1 MKLNNFLLQMQK
13 QTQIN
18 QLQQSSQQETS
29 QKVNQTNKSAI
40 EDNYKTNETQLSI
53 DNSKKLQ
60 KNMSICQQSPGNNK
74 TNLLNAQNDIN
85 SIQSYRDRT
94 QLQQQSVLLANQN
107 NKLTPTRNN
116 HNLKTIPSPK
126 NQNFLGV
133 CTSKQKSS
141 NSQNTLQNNLSQSP
155 LQVASPP
162 QKLLDERQK
171 TSSKNINQKLK
182 QNEFSHSQSLLMY
195 HQQDQAKNQKC
206 DHQVQQV
213 VDSQNQKNNSNSSEP
228 CKNVQVTKLQNI
240 PSTTV
245 LKEFIEGINK
255 QKNINNSNSSQLKT
269 LQTQQ
274 VINTSK
280 SSNQCQTANSQ
291 NKSKSPQGLKKQN
304 PLQYG
309 ILSSI
314 NKKSLGSA
322 KLNTTGNVNQQKYQI
337 FIDTNEQ
344 NSNSILNAHQQ
355 NTNDQ
360 SNQISAQGLLSQK
373 NAKKNLNSIISPSN
387 ISNAYKIQVK
397 TKSQDSSQTAQN
409 QKLIQQMRQSK
420 VNTSQ
425 NLYESQRQQKFQ
437 CQSMFINNNSQT
449 QDVENK
455 NQINLSQPDLDTLDS
470 DAIAHYTDLITL
482 QTQELK
488 EEQFTPNQQKSL
500 KKLGN
505 VLNTNLNNN
514 LKHSLIINE
523 QKNMKKSFED
533 KKKSQSQEFKS
544 SRQYNNKSESSEQI
558 QKSQESLRIQLG
570 SIKPEQQE
578 TNLECNEEFE
588 FNNYIENKAKANSQP
603 KKRENQLL
611 LQSFTESLQSSQDT
625 RRNNLDNNFNLNQ
638 LDNQIICRND
648 NCFNHQSKK
657 GKYHIELE
665 SLSTNNQNLKSY
677 CSKCAIELVSQG
689 IKVIENESVTK
700 KNVIDS
706 FLINLRSGVNDLLN
720 NTLKL
725 VDEKDNTLHQ
735 HYQKQLNKLNNFYDE
750 CINLC
755 NQLRSED
762 IQKLVDSQ
770 NQIQEIYNERR
781 NIIRS
786 HIIDV
791 ENMNKDISS
800 NIDQIIH
807 NIKLGPFKEIINQYQ
822 DKCNEFINYCEQTNQ
837 IQINFLKYNIDNSQ
851 QNIQSLQNLFQTF
864 RKTYF
869 YEQSNFIENL
879 QSFQSET
886 IQKNDQFITDSASK
900 SIKKQDSSKLKNQ
913 LYVSFDNR
921 DLFFQAAKIASAK
934 KSNQNDD
941 ELQINQQN
949 QESNIFYDQSKTGF
963 QNSNNQQFE
972 NNENNSSYQ
981 NQLNQLWQQNQNQF
995 NENQFKSQQNI
1006 QNQNNF
1012 NINQENN
1019 FDFDQTPNP
1028 TFGNREQ
1035 QHPAQLYDGRTILQ
1049 NEQLQQTR
1057 NQFMNQKLM
1066 NKNNFQSLSEARLNQ
1081 IQVDFLNKHIEQNL
1095 QSNSNQLNT
1104 SDKYSGKNQANI
1116 QEIFS
1121 NQQSNKNI
1129 GHKVSQSSGNI
1140 LNLVRYQNQQEQ
1152 QIPNHQ
1158 TTDKKYKQQPL
1169 QQIDEDSQHIQ
1180 FNSAQKNPKYNANS
1194 NVTSGSTYIST
1205 SKKQNDQIQENNKI
1219 EPQYYLSNRDTV
1231 NINSFIDNYNLVTE
1245 EFRSANNNSSYSQ
1258 HPSASNFFTGQSTCT
1273 NGQDNSQ
1280 HLNKLQTQQNTQCY
1294 MNSSNTF
1301 QNSKQEIPLQ
1311 NSSNSKHD
1319 KQFYDQQRP
1328 VKNLSNFKPLT
1339 LLPSFVNEDYD
1350 SNRYQDSNRAEIS
1363 SNDRNKDSFRSYS
1376 NNKQG
1381 DNSNNQRSIKYI
1393 DQLDNNQENFIRVEP
1408 YQAENQDYKKSPIS
1422 STKKTQYQQ
1431 NSQGSSKRPPAPSPS
1446 YKMNKQASP
1455 SIVASFDQ
1463 LQQSKSKD
1471 NEQNFE
1477 SKYHKNSSEFSTG
1490 KKKKY
1495 YDLHLN
1501 LSAMNKNQSFVE
1513 NECVGFENDFGNE
1526 IENEIQQINYEN
1538 SFSENF
1544 KHKNSSQKQKE
1555 QNQFQNQL
1563 NQLDQN
1569 DLVNLMNKVQNQQL
1583 QLNNQMTQQQKQQ
1596 NQQFE
1601 QNQNDI
1607 QNYNYLNKQMLD
1619 KNELNNS
1626 QQANYSLQMSE
1637 TIEKNDVEQSY
1648 NCMLSMQ
1655 YQESDH
1661 DSQSQ
1666 SIVGIASKYSQ
1677 DNRQQKES
1685 QNMEKLA
1692 KNNNQQGLI
1701 GDSFDR
1707 NISVTQIQLNE
1718 SQQQKYFSSPFQK
1731 QEQNFADSI
1740 NSQNQNL
1747 TTKNQFFYSPQFKED
1762 TPNLSD

>member
-1 MKLNNFLLQMQK
+1 MKLNNFLAQMQK

-18 QLQQSSQQETS
+18 QLQQNSQHEVT
-29 QKVNQTNKSAI
+29 QKVNQIDKSTI
-40 EDNYKTNETQLSI
+40 EDNYKTNETQSSI
-53 DNSKKLQ
+53 DNSKKIQ
-60 KNMSICQQSPGNNK
+60 KNISICSQSPGSNK
-74 TNLLNAQNDIN
+74 TNLLSAQNDIN
-85 SIQSYRDRT
+85 SIQSFRDRA
-94 QLQQQSVLLANQN
+94 QLQQQSVLLTNQH

-133 CTSKQKSS
+133 CSSKQKPS
-141 NSQNTLQNNLSQSP
+141 NTQNTLQSHLSSSP
-155 LQVASPP
+155 PPLNVASPP
-162 QKLLDERQK
+162 QKNQDERQK

-182 QNEFSHSQSLLMY
+182 INELAHSHSLLMY
-195 HQQDQAKNQKC
+195 HQQEQAKFQKS
-206 DHQVQQV
+206 DNIKQV
-213 VDSQNQKNNSNSSEP
+213 VDQQNQKNNSNSSEP
-228 CKNVQVTKLQNI
+228 CKNVQATKLQNV
-240 PSTTV
+240 PSTSV

-255 QKNINNSNSSQLKT
+255 QKNINNSNSGQLKT

-274 VINTSK
+274 IINTSK
-280 SSNQCQTANSQ
+280 SSIQCQTANSQ

-322 KLNTTGNVNQQKYQI
+322 KVNTAANQNQQKYQI

-344 NSNSILNAHQQ
+344 NNSNLNVNQQ
-355 NTNDQ
+355 NLCDQ

-373 NAKKNLNSIISPSN
+373 NAKQNLHSIISPSN

-397 TKSQDSSQTAQN
+397 TKSQDSSQNAQN

-425 NLYESQRQQKFQ
+425 NLYESQRQQKIQ
-437 CQSMFINNNSQT
+437 CQSMFINNISQT
-449 QDVENK
+449 QEAENK

-470 DAIAHYTDLITL
+470 DAIAHYTDMITL

-488 EEQFTPNQQKSL
+488 QEQSSTPDQQKSL
-500 KKLGN
+500 LKLGN

-514 LKHSLIINE
+514 LKHSLVINQ

-544 SRQYNNKSESSEQI
+544 SRQYNIKPESSEQI

-570 SIKPEQQE
+570 SVKPEQQE

-588 FNNYIENKAKANSQP
+588 YSKYIENKSKGNIQTIQ
-603 KKRENQLL
+603 RENQFL

-625 RRNNLDNNFNLNQ
+625 RRNHLDNNFHLNQ
-638 LDNQIICRND
+638 SDNQTNCRND

-657 GKYHIELE
+657 GKYHIEQE

-725 VDEKDNTLHQ
+725 VDEKDNTLNQ
-735 HYQKQLNKLNNFYDE
+735 HYQKQFNKLNNFYDD

-822 DKCNEFINYCEQTNQ
+822 DKCNEFINFCEQTNQ
-837 IQINFLKYNIDNSQ
+837 IQINFLKYNNESTQ
-851 QNIQSLQNLFQTF
+851 QNIQSLKNLFETF
-864 RKTYF
+864 RKTNF
-869 YEQSNFIENL
+869 YEQQNFMENL
-879 QSFQSET
+879 QSFQSDT
-886 IQKNDQFITDSASK
+886 MQKNDQFLTDSASK
-900 SIKKQDSSKLKNQ
+900 SIKKQDTSKLKNQ

-921 DLFFQAAKIASAK
+921 ELFLQAAKVASAK
-934 KSNQNDD
+934 KSNQID
-941 ELQINQQN
+941 EDYSISQQN
-949 QESNIFYDQSKTGF
+949 QGPKHFYDCHKTDF
-963 QNSNNQQFE
+963 QNLQLENQGNNISDSNQF
-972 NNENNSSYQ
+972 N
-981 NQLNQLWQQNQNQF
+981 WQQNQNQF
-995 NENQFKSQQNI
+995 NEQQYIKSQQNN

-1012 NINQENN
+1012 DFNLQSNLQ
-1019 FDFDQTPNP
+1019 FDQTPNP

-1035 QHPAQLYDGRTILQ
+1035 QLQDGRTVFQ
-1049 NEQLQQTR
+1049 NDQLQQMR
-1057 NQFMNQKLM
+1057 NQFMNHKLM

-1095 QSNSNQLNT
+1095 QQNSNQLIIST
-1104 SDKYSGKNQANI
+1104 DKYQGKNQTNI
-1116 QEIFS
+1116 QEVLS

-1140 LNLVRYQNQQEQ
+1140 LNLVRYQGQQEQ
-1152 QIPNHQ
+1152 QVPNQ
-1158 TTDKKYKQQPL
+1158 QVADKKYKQQPL
-1169 QQIDEDSQHIQ
+1169 QQIDEDIQNIQ
-1180 FNSAQKNPKYNANS
+1180 FNSAQKNTKNNANS

-1205 SKKQNDQIQENNKI
+1205 SKKQNNQIQENCKTD
-1219 EPQYYLSNRDTV
+1219 PQYYLSNRDTV
-1231 NINSFIDNYNLVTE
+1231 NINSFIDNYNLVAE

-1280 HLNKLQTQQNTQCY
+1280 HLNKLHTQQNNQYY
-1294 MNSSNTF
+1294 MNSTNTY
-1301 QNSKQEIPLQ
+1301 QNVKQEN
-1311 NSSNSKHD
+1311 NSSNSKND
-1319 KQFYDQQRP
+1319 RQINDSQRP

-1350 SNRYQDSNRAEIS
+1350 SNRYQDSNRAEIAS
-1363 SNDRNKDSFRSYS
+1363 FDRNKDSFRIYS

-1381 DNSNNQRSIKYI
+1381 ENSGNQRSIKYI
-1393 DQLDNNQENFIRVEP
+1393 DYSDNNQESAVRVES
-1408 YQAENQDYKKSPIS
+1408 QQTESQDYKKSPIS
-1422 STKKTQYQQ
+1422 STKKQQYSQ

-1446 YKMNKQASP
+1446 YKINKQASP

-1471 NEQNFE
+1471 NDSNFE
-1477 SKYHKNSSEFSTG
+1477 SKYQKNSQEFSTG

-1501 LSAMNKNQSFVE
+1501 ISAMNNINQGFVE
-1513 NECVGFENDFGNE
+1513 NECEGFENDFGNE
-1526 IENEIQQINYEN
+1526 IESEIQQINYEN
-1538 SFSENF
+1538 SFNENI
-1544 KHKNSSQKQKE
+1544 KQKNQSQKQKE
-1555 QNQFQNQL
+1555 QSQFQNEL
-1563 NQLDQN
+1563 NQLDQT
-1569 DLVNLMNKVQNQQL
+1569 DLINLMNKVQIQQQ
-1583 QLNNQMTQQQKQQ
+1583 QLNNQMAQQQKQQ
-1596 NQQFE
+1596 NPYLQ
-1601 QNQNDI
+1601 QNQNAV
-1607 QNYNYLNKQMLD
+1607 QSYNLQNKQMLD
-1619 KNELNNS
+1619 KNDLNNS
-1626 QQANYSLQMSE
+1626 QQDNYSLQMSE

-1677 DNRQQKES
+1677 DNRQQKEN
-1685 QNMEKLA
+1685 QNIVQ
-1692 KNNNQQGLI
+1692 NSNQLGSI

-1731 QEQNFADSI
+1731 QEHNFADSI

>member
-1 MKLNNFLLQMQK
+1 MKLNNYLVQMQ
-13 QTQIN
+13 TQSQNN
-18 QLQQSSQQETS
+18 QLQQSSQHDVS
-29 QKVNQTNKSAI
+29 QKVNLINKSAI
-40 EDNYKTNETQLSI
+40 EDNYKTNETQSSI
-53 DNSKKLQ
+53 DNSKKQQ
-60 KNMSICQQSPGNNK
+60 KNMSICSQSPDSNK
-74 TNLLNAQNDIN
+74 INLMSAQNDVN
-85 SIQSYRDRT
+85 SISSFRDRA
-94 QLQQQSVLLANQN
+94 QLLQQSVLQTNPN

-141 NSQNTLQNNLSQSP
+141 NSQNTLQNHLQSSP

-171 TSSKNINQKLK
+171 TSSKNINQKYKVKELA
-182 QNEFSHSQSLLMY
+182 HSQSLLMY
-195 HQQDQAKNQKC
+195 HQQEQAKHLKS
-206 DHQVQQV
+206 DHQIQQITKQ
-213 VDSQNQKNNSNSSEP
+213 QNQKSNSNSSEP
-228 CKNVQVTKLQNI
+228 CKNLQANKLQNV
-240 PSTTV
+240 PSTLV

-255 QKNINNSNSSQLKT
+255 QKNINNSNSGQLKAF
-269 LQTQQ
+269 QTSQ

-280 SSNQCQTANSQ
+280 SSIQCQTQHSQ

-314 NKKSLGSA
+314 NKKSFGSA
-322 KLNTTGNVNQQKYQI
+322 KLNTASNTNQQKYQI

-344 NSNSILNAHQQ
+344 NSGTLNANQQ
-355 NTNDQ
+355 NLCDE
-360 SNQISAQGLLSQK
+360 SNQISSQGLLSQK
-373 NAKKNLNSIISPSN
+373 NAKKNLNNIISPSN

-397 TKSQDSSQTAQN
+397 TKNQDSSQTAQN

-425 NLYESQRQQKFQ
+425 NLYESQRQQKMQ

-470 DAIAHYTDLITL
+470 DAIAHYTDMITL

-488 EEQFTPNQQKSL
+488 EEQSFTPDQQTSL

-514 LKHSLIINE
+514 LKHSLVIN
-523 QKNMKKSFED
+523 QQNNMKKSFED

-544 SRQYNNKSESSEQI
+544 SRYYNNKSESSEQI

-570 SIKPEQQE
+570 QVKPELQE

-588 FNNYIENKAKANSQP
+588 YNNQKENKAKANMQH
-603 KKRENQLL
+603 KQRENQFL

-625 RRNNLDNNFNLNQ
+625 RRNNLDNNFHLNH
-638 LDNQIICRND
+638 LENQTNCKNY

-657 GKYHIELE
+657 GKYHIEQE

-706 FLINLRSGVNDLLN
+706 FLMNLRSGVNDLLN

-735 HYQKQLNKLNNFYDE
+735 HYQKQFNKLNNFYDD
-750 CINLC
+750 CINVC

-762 IQKLVDSQ
+762 VQKLLQSK
-770 NQIQEIYNERR
+770 NQIQEIYNQRR

-791 ENMNKDISS
+791 DNMNKDISS
-800 NIDQIIH
+800 NLDQIIH

-837 IQINFLKYNIDNSQ
+837 IKISFLKYNNESNQ
-851 QNIQSLQNLFQTF
+851 QNIQLLQNLFQTF
-864 RKTYF
+864 RKT
-869 YEQSNFIENL
+869 NFQQQPNFMENL
-879 QSFQSET
+879 QSLQSDAL
-886 IQKNDQFITDSASK
+886 QKNDQFKTESASN
-900 SIKKQDSSKLKNQ
+900 SIKKQDSAKLKNQ

-921 DLFFQAAKIASAK
+921 ELFLQAAKIASAK
-934 KSNQNDD
+934 KSNQIEDD
-941 ELQINQQN
+941 QQISQQHH
-949 QESNIFYDQSKTGF
+949 ESNNFYDYHKTDF
-963 QNSNNQQFE
+963 QNSENLQFQNNQNHTSDSNQF
-972 NNENNSSYQ
+972 NHQFN
-981 NQLNQLWQQNQNQF
+981 WQQNQNQF
-995 NENQFKSQQNI
+995 NQQKNNKNNQIQNSFDINQQNTLD
-1006 QNQNNF
+1006 F
-1012 NINQENN
+1012 N
-1019 FDFDQTPNP
+1019 QTPNP

-1035 QHPAQLYDGRTILQ
+1035 QHTPQLQDGRTVFQ
-1049 NEQLQQTR
+1049 NGQLQQMR
-1057 NQFMNQKLM
+1057 SQFMNQKLM

-1095 QSNSNQLNT
+1095 QQNSTQSNIPTDKQLGKNQSNSQEVLSNQL
-1104 SDKYSGKNQANI
+1104 
-1116 QEIFS
+1116 
-1121 NQQSNKNI
+1121 SNKSI
-1129 GHKVSQSSGNI
+1129 GHKVSQSSGNV

-1152 QIPNHQ
+1152 QALNNYVA
-1158 TTDKKYKQQPL
+1158 DKKYKQQPL
-1169 QQIDEDSQHIQ
+1169 QQIDEDNQNILYS
-1180 FNSAQKNPKYNANS
+1180 SAQKNTNNNAHS

-1205 SKKQNDQIQENNKI
+1205 SKKQKNQIQENCKTD
-1219 EPQYYLSNRDTV
+1219 PQYYLSNRDTV
-1231 NINSFIDNYNLVTE
+1231 NINSFIDNYNLVAE

-1280 HLNKLQTQQNTQCY
+1280 NLNKLQTQQNNQYY
-1294 MNSSNTF
+1294 MNSSNTY
-1301 QNSKQEIPLQ
+1301 QNAKQEIPLHS
-1311 NSSNSKHD
+1311 SSNSQNYKKIND
-1319 KQFYDQQRP
+1319 KQRP
-1328 VKNLSNFKPLT
+1328 AKNLSNFKPLT
-1339 LLPSFVNEDYD
+1339 LLPSFVNEDCD
-1350 SNRYQDSNRAEIS
+1350 SNRCQDSNRAELAS
-1363 SNDRNKDSFRSYS
+1363 FDRNKDSFRSYS

-1381 DNSNNQRSIKYI
+1381 DNSGNQRSIKYI
-1393 DQLDNNQENFIRVEP
+1393 DYIDNNYQESLIRVES
-1408 YQAENQDYKKSPIS
+1408 QQTDSQDYKKSPIS
-1422 STKKTQYQQ
+1422 STKKAQYQL

-1446 YKMNKQASP
+1446 FKTNKQASP
-1455 SIVASFDQ
+1455 SIIASFDH
-1463 LQQSKSKD
+1463 LQQSKSK
-1471 NEQNFE
+1471 NSELNFE

-1501 LSAMNKNQSFVE
+1501 LPAMNKNQSFVE
-1513 NECVGFENDFGNE
+1513 NECGTFENE
-1526 IENEIQQINYEN
+1526 IENEIQQINYQDSFNEN
-1538 SFSENF
+1538 Y
-1544 KHKNSSQKQKE
+1544 KQKNSSQKQNE
-1555 QNQFQNQL
+1555 QSQFQNQL
-1563 NQLDQN
+1563 SQLDQN
-1569 DLVNLMNKVQNQQL
+1569 YLINLINKVQTQQL
-1583 QLNNQMTQQQKQQ
+1583 QLNNQMAQQQ
-1596 NQQFE
+1596 NQQNPQFQQSQNVI
-1601 QNQNDI
+1601 QNQNF
-1607 QNYNYLNKQMLD
+1607 LNKQTLD
-1619 KNELNNS
+1619 KDVLNNS
-1626 QQANYSLQMSE
+1626 QQANNSLQMSE
-1637 TIEKNDVEQSY
+1637 IIEKNDVEQSY

-1666 SIVGIASKYSQ
+1666 SIVGIASKYFQ
-1677 DNRQQKES
+1677 DNI
-1685 QNMEKLA
+1685 QNMENQV
-1692 KNNNQQGLI
+1692 KNNNQSGQT

-1718 SQQQKYFSSPFQK
+1718 SDGQKYFSSPFQK
-1731 QEQNFADSI
+1731 QEHNFADFI

-1747 TTKNQFFYSPQFKED
+1747 NTKNQFFYSPQFKED